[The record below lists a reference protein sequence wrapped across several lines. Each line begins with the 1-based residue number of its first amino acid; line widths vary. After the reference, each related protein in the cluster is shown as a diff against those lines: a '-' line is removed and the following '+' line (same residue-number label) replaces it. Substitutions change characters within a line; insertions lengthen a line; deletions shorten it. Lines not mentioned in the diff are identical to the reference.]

1 MPAKWV
7 MKQLGLL
14 GSDHAR
20 EPLAPLS
27 DASQAKV
34 RELLATSP
42 HVELPAAAA
51 A

>member
-1 MPAKWV
+1 
-7 MKQLGLL
+7 MKQLGLVA
-14 GSDHAR
+14 SDHAR

-27 DASQAKV
+27 AAGQHKV
-34 RELLATSP
+34 RDLLDTSP